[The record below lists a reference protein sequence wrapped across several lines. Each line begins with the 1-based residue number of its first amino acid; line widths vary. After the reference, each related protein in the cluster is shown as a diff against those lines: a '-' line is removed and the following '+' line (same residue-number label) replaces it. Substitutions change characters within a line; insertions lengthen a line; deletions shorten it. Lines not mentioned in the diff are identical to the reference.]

1 MSDKK
6 ITIIEAV
13 GTEKNWMGAYC
24 ILEGVAKV
32 GRGLLE
38 GSCIVYL
45 WRGGLI
51 VFFEIFL
58 RVIFM

>member
-13 GTEKNWMGAYC
+13 GTEKNWRGAYC

-32 GRGLLE
+32 G
-38 GSCIVYL
+38 
-45 WRGGLI
+45 
-51 VFFEIFL
+51 
-58 RVIFM
+58 